1 MTTYVLGAGASHHAG
16 FPLCSALWAQMMFW
30 VIDSQPA
37 LPYRQAVDTVVA
49 LNGPVTDVEEM
60 FTNLDNGRGVFQVLS
75 EDQRTGLKRA
85 IRRCLKDYF
94 KSITHQHLNAPLYAT
109 FAGKISA
116 GDRIITFNYD
126 VSLECALIG
135 ARRFGV
141 KNGYGRSFVATWDEP
156 DSEITVLKLHGSINW
171 IGSIFGGSTQGFGG
185 FVNSLGDRPF
195 VDNNESFFPTYPSR
209 VLDTSFRGGGAA
221 NEAPTLILPTYEKKY
236 SVSTSV
242 GHEWGDFYE
251 SLWAQAAESLE
262 SSDRIVMIGYSMPQ
276 ADTSARSLLLW
287 ANNKGAEIL
296 LCCGGSNETLK
307 RDFETHGFRRVTSV
321 GTFADFCS
329 IAE

>member
-1 MTTYVLGAGASHHAG
+1 MMTTYVLGAGASHHAG

-30 VIDSQPA
+30 VIDSQPDPA
-37 LPYRQAVDTVVA
+37 YRQAVDTVVA

-60 FTNLDNGRGVFQVLS
+60 FTNLDNGRGVFEALA
-75 EDQRTGLKRA
+75 EGQRTRLKRA

-94 KSITHQHLNAPLYAT
+94 KLITHQHLNAPLYAT
-109 FAGKISA
+109 FADKISA
-116 GDRIITFNYD
+116 GDRIVTFNYD

-141 KNGYGRSFVATWDEP
+141 KNGYGSSFVATWDEF

-171 IGSIFGGSTQGFGG
+171 IGSVFGGIQGFGS

-195 VDNNESFFPTYPSR
+195 VDNSESFLPTYPSR
-209 VLDTSFRGGGAA
+209 VLDTSFRGGGVA

-236 SVSTSV
+236 FVSTSV
-242 GHEWGDFYE
+242 GDEWSDFYE

-262 SSDRIVMIGYSMPQ
+262 RSERIVMIGYSMPQ
-276 ADTSARSLLLW
+276 AGTRARALLLW
-287 ANNKGAEIL
+287 ANNKRAEIL
-296 LCCGGSNETLK
+296 LCCSGSNETLK
-307 RDFETHGFRRVTSV
+307 RDFETHGFARVTSL

-329 IAE
+329 VAG